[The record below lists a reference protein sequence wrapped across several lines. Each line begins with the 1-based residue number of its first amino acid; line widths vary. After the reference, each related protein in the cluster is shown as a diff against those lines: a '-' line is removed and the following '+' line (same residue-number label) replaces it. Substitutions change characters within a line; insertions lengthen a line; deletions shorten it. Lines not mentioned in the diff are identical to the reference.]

1 MNQHAHITREWQT
14 LLTARQ
20 YQCVLLRELGWSQH
34 QIARHLGLTRSTVQ
48 THLANAATNLA
59 NWQRTH
65 DQEPDQ

>member
-1 MNQHAHITREWQT
+1 MIPPGAREALTDQQLTITI
-14 LLTARQ
+14 
-20 YQCVLLRELGWSQH
+20 LRELGWSQH